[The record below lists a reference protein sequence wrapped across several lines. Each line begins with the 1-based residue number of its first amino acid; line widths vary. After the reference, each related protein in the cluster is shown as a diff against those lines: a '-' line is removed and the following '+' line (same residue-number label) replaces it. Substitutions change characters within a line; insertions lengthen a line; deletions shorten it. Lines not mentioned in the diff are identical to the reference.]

1 MSYISEKVA
10 YLDGLAEGLSIDD
23 SKEGK
28 LLRSIIDVLGSIAEQ
43 LEEHDEALDDVN
55 DCVEDLY
62 ETLDEDDKDQD
73 GDEDQE
79 FFEIVCPSCGET
91 IYFDEDMLDS
101 KDGLICPCCNEP
113 IEINLVNGNEIEI
126 GDPEDED
133 K

>member
-10 YLDGLAEGLSIDD
+10 YLDGLAEGLSIDE

-43 LEEHDEALDDVN
+43 LEEQDEALDDLN

-62 ETLDEDDKDQD
+62 ETMDGDNKEHD

-101 KDGLICPCCNEP
+101 EDGLICPCCNEP

-126 GDPEDED
+126 GDPEDEN